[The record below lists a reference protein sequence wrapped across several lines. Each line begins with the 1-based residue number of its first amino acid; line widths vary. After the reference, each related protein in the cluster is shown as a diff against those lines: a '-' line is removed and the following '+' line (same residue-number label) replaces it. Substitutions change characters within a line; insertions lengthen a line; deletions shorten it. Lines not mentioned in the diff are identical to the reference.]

1 MADDFISR
9 VIEEKSLIDKENL
22 EIAEILAV
30 ARGNAESLHQLVN
43 SYADSIEENGVS
55 LDRTKYL
62 VIDLKTVLLKVSLE
76 KGWRVEI
83 IFKDSKYETSFIGRV
98 ILRHIV
104 NLDDCESLILK
115 AGRETQ
121 GIIELRRKKWL
132 IIQFIDEMMM
142 VSDFAQLI
150 EDEFIF
156 QLEVLC
162 L

>member
-1 MADDFISR
+1 MTDDFVSR
-9 VIEEKSLIDKENL
+9 VIEEKSLIDKGNL
-22 EIAEILAV
+22 EIAEMLAV
-30 ARGNAESLHQLVN
+30 ARCSAESLHRLVN
-43 SYADSIEENGVS
+43 SYADSIQENGVS

-62 VIDLKTVLLKVSLE
+62 VIDLTSVLLKVSLE
-76 KGWRVEI
+76 KGWSVEI
-83 IFKDSKYETSFIGRV
+83 IFKNFKHNTLLVGRV
-98 ILRHIV
+98 RLRYLV

-115 AGRETQ
+115 AERETP
-121 GIIELRRKKWL
+121 GIIELRHKKWL
-132 IIQFIDEMMM
+132 LKLFIDEMML

>member
-1 MADDFISR
+1 MTDNFISR
-9 VIEEKSLIDKENL
+9 VIEEKSLIDKGNL
-22 EIAEILAV
+22 EIAEMLAV
-30 ARGNAESLHQLVN
+30 ARGNAESLYQLVN
-43 SYADSIEENGVS
+43 SYADSIEENGIS

-62 VIDLKTVLLKVSLE
+62 VIDLKSVLLKVSLE

-83 IFKDSKYETSFIGRV
+83 LFKDSKYETSFIGRV
-98 ILRHIV
+98 KLRDIV

-132 IIQFIDEMMM
+132 INQFIDDLRCG
-142 VSDFAQLI
+142 SDFAQLI